1 MMNITIQNC
10 SKVTVVGT
18 HTGRACK
25 AVYNMTTGEIYS
37 SVTDAANALGVSN
50 GAVSVAID
58 GNKKRTC
65 KGMRLCF
72 LNKMTENLEEIT
84 EYNRIRYAKAKAYDE
99 QTPRCDEIRK
109 TREII
114 AKRNDKIAQNQERI
128 DKYQSK
134 IAELQAQIEKETVL
148 LNEAKAKLE
157 QLYEEI

>member
-37 SVTDAANALGVSN
+37 SVTDAANALGVSQ
-50 GAVSVAID
+50 GCVSFAID

-84 EYNRIRYAKAKAYDE
+84 EQNRIRYAKAKAYDE
-99 QTPRCDEIRK
+99 QTEILNTIAK
-109 TREII
+109 TKQQI
-114 AKRNDKIAQNQERI
+114 AKRKD
-128 DKYQSK
+128 K